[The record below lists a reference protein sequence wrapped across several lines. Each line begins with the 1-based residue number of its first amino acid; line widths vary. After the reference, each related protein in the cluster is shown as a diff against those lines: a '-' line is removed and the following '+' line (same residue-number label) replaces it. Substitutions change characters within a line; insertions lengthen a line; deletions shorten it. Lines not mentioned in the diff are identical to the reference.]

1 MALKQI
7 TSTGSPYTLTVNDF
21 SQLLNIPYCLLIA
34 SGGGA
39 ITVNLP
45 TINSINKFGRV
56 LVICADGI
64 TTVTINSNAID
75 AISES
80 GSISASK
87 TITGNKN
94 FIDLQATTY
103 ISGNIWLGSTNGGS
117 GGGGGGVVVPITYND
132 LVNLAGANN
141 LTQTNYYLITDFQ
154 TVTYIQF
161 SGGGVGSEDINVGA
175 IEPMLVQAATSNSFS
190 TNIISTLVP
199 TDEITWVASFADR
212 DWDAV
217 AGQSTGVITSRYD
230 TINKLYRD
238 YDWRNIIFRRW
249 ETVSG
254 SGIFDNPLDT
264 GFAFQDYPPFPAV
277 DDFNV
282 SIGSPTVQ
290 ASNFGIPYQLD
301 NTVGKTIMQNLKYQ
315 ICFVVNVEGEFSSS
329 EGIAILNTIISTYDP
344 LISPDFA
351 ANNVQLVIGN
361 VLDSMQ
367 SNTGN
372 FIANNSRLNNS
383 LGIYANIFSEIEGNN
398 FDGQIDDNQVG
409 IILNNTSQLA
419 NCLIQRNVGNDI
431 DSNVDFAN
439 ITSNSVIRIFN
450 NIGDGI
456 QSMTISNNVGNSIS
470 DNSSFSN
477 IENNNVAFIEDN
489 TSTAMDIENNV
500 GNVIRN
506 NTDLQTISDNNVTT
520 ITDNV
525 NNGAGNFILSSNSGV
540 LLSFNDV
547 SGNVTIQN
555 NNFFQIYDNVF
566 PSDTQVIGNNVN
578 SISTNSFDI
587 VSKFTYN
594 VGDLFNNNTFNL
606 LLGMPKDFT
615 ENVFGTLDSN
625 TILERG
631 VNNNTF
637 IANIESKTFTPTVRM
652 DSAIP
657 SVTIYD
663 LALFDVEQSL
673 NNGVLSYTAF

>member
-80 GSISASK
+80 GSISVSK

-230 TINKLYRD
+230 TINRLYRD

-254 SGIFDNPLDT
+254 SGIFDNPFDT
-264 GFAFQDYPPFPAV
+264 GFAFQDYPPFPALA
-277 DDFNV
+277 FNV

-290 ASNFGIPYQLD
+290 AFNLGVPYQLD
-301 NTVGKTIMQNLKYQ
+301 NTVGKTVMQNLKYQ
-315 ICFVVNVEGEFSSS
+315 ICFAVNVEGEFSAS
-329 EGIAILNTIISTYDP
+329 EGIGILNTIISTYDP
-344 LISPDFA
+344 LITADFVQ
-351 ANNVQLVIGN
+351 NNVELVLNN
-361 VLDSMQ
+361 VLDTIQ
-367 SNTGN
+367 GNTV
-372 FIANNSRLNNS
+372 FYIADNSRLNNT
-383 LGIYANIFSEIEGNN
+383 LEIGGNICFGIEGNN
-398 FDGQIDDNQVG
+398 FDGQIVNNQVG
-409 IILNNTSQLA
+409 QIIDNTSQLA
-419 NCLIQRNVGNDI
+419 NCLIQYNNGNNI

-439 ITSNSVIRIFN
+439 ITSNSVNKIFN

-477 IENNNVAFIEDN
+477 IENNNVAFIENN

-578 SISTNSFDI
+578 SIFANSFDI

-637 IANIESKTFTPTVRM
+637 IANIESKTFTPTASM
-652 DSAIP
+652 DSATP

-663 LALFDVEQSL
+663 STLFDVEQSL

>member
-56 LVICADGI
+56 LVVCADGI

-75 AISES
+75 SISES
-80 GSISASK
+80 GSISVSK

-103 ISGNIWLGSTNGGS
+103 ISGNLWLGSTNGGS

-190 TNIISTLVP
+190 TNIISTLFP

-230 TINKLYRD
+230 TINRLYRD

-249 ETVSG
+249 ESVNG
-254 SGIFDNPLDT
+254 SGIFDNPFDT
-264 GFAFQDYPPFPAV
+264 GFAFQDYPPFPVGAF
-277 DDFNV
+277 DV
-282 SIGSPTVQ
+282 SIGSATVQ
-290 ASNFGIPYQLD
+290 ASNLGVPYQLD
-301 NTVGKTIMQNLKYQ
+301 NTVGKTIMNLLKYQ
-315 ICFVVNVEGEFSSS
+315 VCFAVNVEGEFATS
-329 EGIAILNTIISTYDP
+329 EGIGIVYTIISNYNGFVT
-344 LISPDFA
+344 PDF
-351 ANNVQLVIGN
+351 
-361 VLDSMQ
+361 
-367 SNTGN
+367 TGN
-372 FIANNSRLNNS
+372 NIAVVLVNTLDRVEGNFGVSIENNSRLNNS
-383 LGIYANIFSEIEGNN
+383 LTIVANTFTGISGNN
-398 FDGQIDDNQVG
+398 FDGQIVNNQVG
-409 IILNNTSQLA
+409 QIIDNTSQLA
-419 NCLIQRNVGNDI
+419 NCLINNNVGNSIQD
-431 DSNVDFAN
+431 NVDFAN
-439 ITSNSVIRIFN
+439 ITSNNVIKIFN

-456 QSMTISNNVGNSIS
+456 QSMTIQNNVGNSIS

-477 IENNNVAFIEDN
+477 IVNNNVAFIENN

-506 NTDLQTISDNNVTT
+506 NTDLQEISDNNVTT

-540 LLSFNDV
+540 LLSLNTA
-547 SGNVTIQN
+547 SGTVTIQN

-578 SISTNSFDI
+578 SILNNSFDI
-587 VSKFTYN
+587 VSKFRNN
-594 VGDLFNNNTFNL
+594 VGDVFNNNTFNL

-615 ENVFGTLDSN
+615 KNVFGVLDGN

-631 VNNNTF
+631 VNSNTF
-637 IANIESKTFTPTVRM
+637 IANIDSKTFTPTVRM
-652 DSAIP
+652 DSTTP

-663 LALFDVEQSL
+663 TALFDVEQSL

>member
-21 SQLLNIPYCLLIA
+21 SQLVNIPYCLLIA

-80 GSISASK
+80 GSISVSK

-190 TNIISTLVP
+190 TNIISTLFP

-230 TINKLYRD
+230 TINRLYRD

-254 SGIFDNPLDT
+254 SGIFDNPFDT

-277 DDFNV
+277 DAFNV
-282 SIGSPTVQ
+282 SIGSVTVQ
-290 ASNFGIPYQLD
+290 AFNLGVPYQLD

-315 ICFVVNVEGEFSSS
+315 LCFAVNVEGEFTTS
-329 EGIAILNTIISTYDP
+329 EGIGILNTIISTYDP
-344 LISPDFA
+344 LITPDFGL
-351 ANNVQLVIGN
+351 NNVGIVLSN
-361 VLDSMQ
+361 VLDSIFN
-367 SNTGN
+367 NTGN
-372 FIANNSRLNNS
+372 FISNNSRLNNT
-383 LGIYANIFSEIEGNN
+383 LLINNNICSEIGGNN
-398 FDGQIDDNQVG
+398 FDGNIDNNQVG
-409 IILNNTSQLA
+409 QIIDNTSQLA

-439 ITSNSVIRIFN
+439 ITDNSVIKIFN

-477 IENNNVAFIEDN
+477 IVNNNVAFIEDN

-506 NTDLQTISDNNVTT
+506 NTDLQTISDNSVAV
-520 ITDNV
+520 IADNI
-525 NNGAGNFILSSNSGV
+525 NNGAGNFSLSSNSGV
-540 LLSFNDV
+540 LLSLNDV
-547 SGNVTIQN
+547 SGNVKIEN

-587 VSKFTYN
+587 VSKFNFN
-594 VGDLFNNNTFNL
+594 VGDLFNKNTFNL

-615 ENVFGTLDSN
+615 KNVFGTLDTN

-637 IANIESKTFTPTVRM
+637 IANIESKTFTPTVSM
-652 DSAIP
+652 DSATP

-663 LALFDVEQSL
+663 ITLFDVEQSL

>member
-21 SQLLNIPYCLLIA
+21 SQLVNIPYCLLIA

-80 GSISASK
+80 GSISVSK

-230 TINKLYRD
+230 TINRLYRD

-254 SGIFDNPLDT
+254 SGIFDNPFDT
-264 GFAFQDYPPFPAV
+264 GFAFQDYPPFPALA
-277 DDFNV
+277 FNV

-290 ASNFGIPYQLD
+290 AFNLGVPYQLD
-301 NTVGKTIMQNLKYQ
+301 NTVGKTDMSLLKYQ
-315 ICFVVNVEGEFSSS
+315 ICFAVNVEGDFSAS
-329 EGIAILNTIISTYDP
+329 EGIGILNTIISTYDP
-344 LISPDFA
+344 LITADFVQ
-351 ANNVQLVIGN
+351 NNVELVLNN
-361 VLDSMQ
+361 VLDTIQ
-367 SNTGN
+367 GNTV
-372 FIANNSRLNNS
+372 FYIADNSRLNNT
-383 LGIYANIFSEIEGNN
+383 LEIGGNICFGIEGNN
-398 FDGQIDDNQVG
+398 FDGQIVNNQVG
-409 IILNNTSQLA
+409 QIIDNTSQLA
-419 NCLIQRNVGNDI
+419 NCLIQYNNGNNI

-439 ITSNSVIRIFN
+439 ITSNSVNKIFN

-477 IENNNVAFIEDN
+477 IENNNVAFIENN

-578 SISTNSFDI
+578 SIFANSFDI

-637 IANIESKTFTPTVRM
+637 IANIESKTFTPTASM
-652 DSAIP
+652 DSATP

-663 LALFDVEQSL
+663 STLFDVEQSL

>member
-1 MALKQI
+1 
-7 TSTGSPYTLTVNDF
+7 
-21 SQLLNIPYCLLIA
+21 
-34 SGGGA
+34 
-39 ITVNLP
+39 
-45 TINSINKFGRV
+45 
-56 LVICADGI
+56 
-64 TTVTINSNAID
+64 
-75 AISES
+75 
-80 GSISASK
+80 
-87 TITGNKN
+87 
-94 FIDLQATTY
+94 
-103 ISGNIWLGSTNGGS
+103 
-117 GGGGGGVVVPITYND
+117 
-132 LVNLAGANN
+132 
-141 LTQTNYYLITDFQ
+141 
-154 TVTYIQF
+154 
-161 SGGGVGSEDINVGA
+161 
-175 IEPMLVQAATSNSFS
+175 MLVQAATSNSFS

-230 TINKLYRD
+230 TINRLYRD

-249 ETVSG
+249 ESVSG
-254 SGIFDNPLDT
+254 SGIFDNFFPT
-264 GFAFQDYPPFPAV
+264 PFAFQDYPPFPAV
-277 DDFNV
+277 DAFNV

-315 ICFVVNVEGEFSSS
+315 ICFVVNVEGEFGSS
-329 EGIAILNTIISTYDP
+329 EGIGILNTIISTYDP
-344 LISPDFA
+344 LIIPDFGL
-351 ANNVQLVIGN
+351 NNVEIVIGN
-361 VLDSMQ
+361 VLDSIFD
-367 SNTGN
+367 NTGN

-439 ITSNSVIRIFN
+439 ITSNSVIKIFN

-456 QSMTISNNVGNSIS
+456 QSMNISNNVGNSIS

-477 IENNNVAFIEDN
+477 IVNNNVAFIEDN
-489 TSTAMDIENNV
+489 TSSAMDIENNV

-587 VSKFTYN
+587 VAKFNFN
-594 VGDLFNNNTFNL
+594 VGDLFNKNTFNL
-606 LLGMPKDFT
+606 IVGMPKDFT
-615 ENVFGTLDSN
+615 KNVFGTLDTN
-625 TILERG
+625 TIVDRG

-637 IANIESKTFTPTVRM
+637 IANINGESFTPTVSM
-652 DSAIP
+652 ESTTP
-657 SVTIYD
+657 SVTVYD
-663 LALFDVEQSL
+663 TTAFHVEQILSG
-673 NNGVLSYTAF
+673 GVLSYVTF